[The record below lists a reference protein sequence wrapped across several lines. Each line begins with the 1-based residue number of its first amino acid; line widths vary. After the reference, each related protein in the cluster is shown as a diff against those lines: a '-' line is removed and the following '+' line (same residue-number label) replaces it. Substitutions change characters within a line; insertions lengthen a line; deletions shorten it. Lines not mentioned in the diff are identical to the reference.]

1 MSALIDKLKAFGC
14 SDDDLHRAVE
24 RFLNSEAFY
33 ERCLRKYF
41 NDPSFDE
48 LGKRL
53 ESNGVVAKDIFEPA
67 HNLKGVTANM
77 GITPILDEVNII
89 VEAVR
94 EDESNVGKI
103 DVEPEVLM
111 EHYNKIME
119 YHAQLKDLVG

>member
-1 MSALIDKLKAFGC
+1 MSTLIDKLKAFGC
-14 SDDDLHRAVE
+14 TDDDLRKAVE

-33 ERCLRKYF
+33 ERCLGKYL
-41 NDPSFDE
+41 NDKSFAE
-48 LGKRL
+48 LGKCL
-53 ESNGVVAKDIFEPA
+53 ESNVLVAREIFEPA

-94 EDESNVGKI
+94 EDEDEVGKI